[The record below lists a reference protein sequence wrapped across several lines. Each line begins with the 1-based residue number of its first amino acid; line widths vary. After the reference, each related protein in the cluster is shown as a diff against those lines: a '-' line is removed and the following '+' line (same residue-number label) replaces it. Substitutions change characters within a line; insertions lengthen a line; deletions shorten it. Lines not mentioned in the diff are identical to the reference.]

1 MRILNM
7 KVVALQEQGTSV
19 LITLMNASY
28 ESL

>member
-19 LITLMNASY
+19 LITLMSASY

>member
-19 LITLMNASY
+19 LITLMNATY